1 MLPLGSATDP
11 VGQAGR
17 QQLLA
22 GSLSRGCGQLEA
34 EKFADLV
41 EGLGAN
47 LRSDA
52 SEDLLVLALKCASS
66 DGAQLLP
73 LLLTMLE
80 QPLFNSDQVRR
91 ERDLNLQTLQRLQE
105 DPFHRCHDGL
115 LPLLYGH
122 GPYGHDPLGRASEL
136 AQLEAVHLQ
145 SDSAQLMRSDA
156 VLVISGDPNERMFD
170 SLQERFQ
177 HWQAPAFAVPEP
189 LPPGD
194 QTFAT
199 NPIETEQMVLMLGFR
214 TLPVQHRDFLS
225 LRLLQIHLGVGMS
238 SRLFQCLREERAIVY
253 DIGVEFAGRQQ
264 GSPMLWHLSTS
275 ADQGEDALTA
285 LHHEWQ
291 RLLNEPLSL
300 QELSLAKAKWRG
312 HEALAQQTGSQRAQR
327 LALHICQGLGENHAA
342 DQQQLMD
349 QLGSQ
354 DLLIA
359 ARRWLSSPR
368 LSCCGPQRNLIRL
381 AALWQQFPARK
392 SIPQDQPELTET
404 CRDGSALPVAA
415 RER

>member
-11 VGQAGR
+11 AGQAGR

-22 GSLSRGCGQLEA
+22 GSLSRGCGQLGA

-41 EGLGAN
+41 EGLGAS

-52 SEDLLVLALKCASS
+52 SEDLLVIALKCASS
-66 DGAQLLP
+66 DGTQLLP
-73 LLLTMLE
+73 ILLTMLE

-115 LPLLYGH
+115 LPLLYGQ
-122 GPYGHDPLGRASEL
+122 GPYGHDPLGRASDL
-136 AQLEAVHLQ
+136 AQLEASDLQ
-145 SDSAQLMRSDA
+145 SVSAQLIRSDA
-156 VLVISGDPNERMFD
+156 VLVISGESDERMLD
-170 SLQERFQ
+170 SLQQRLQ
-177 HWQAPAFAVPEP
+177 HWQAPALAIPEP
-189 LPPGD
+189 LPPGA
-194 QTFAT
+194 QTFAA

-225 LRLLQIHLGVGMS
+225 LRLLQMHLGVGMS

-275 ADQGEDALTA
+275 ADQGEEALTA
-285 LHHEWQ
+285 LQLEWQ
-291 RLLNEPLSL
+291 RLLNEPLSM
-300 QELSLAKAKWRG
+300 QELNLAKAKWRG

-327 LALHICQGLGENHAA
+327 LALHICQGLGEHYAA
-342 DQQQLMD
+342 EQQQLLD
-349 QLGSQ
+349 QLDSQ
-354 DLLIA
+354 DLLVA

-381 AALWQQFPARK
+381 AALWQQFPAWN
-392 SIPQDQPELTET
+392 SLPQDQPAITET
-404 CRDGSALPVAA
+404 CRAGSALPVAA
-415 RER
+415 GDG

>member
-1 MLPLGSATDP
+1 
-11 VGQAGR
+11 
-17 QQLLA
+17 
-22 GSLSRGCGQLEA
+22 
-34 EKFADLV
+34 
-41 EGLGAN
+41 
-47 LRSDA
+47 
-52 SEDLLVLALKCASS
+52 
-66 DGAQLLP
+66 
-73 LLLTMLE
+73 
-80 QPLFNSDQVRR
+80 
-91 ERDLNLQTLQRLQE
+91 
-105 DPFHRCHDGL
+105 
-115 LPLLYGH
+115 
-122 GPYGHDPLGRASEL
+122 
-136 AQLEAVHLQ
+136 
-145 SDSAQLMRSDA
+145 MRSDA

-381 AALWQQFPARK
+381 AALWQQFPARN

-415 RER
+415 RDG